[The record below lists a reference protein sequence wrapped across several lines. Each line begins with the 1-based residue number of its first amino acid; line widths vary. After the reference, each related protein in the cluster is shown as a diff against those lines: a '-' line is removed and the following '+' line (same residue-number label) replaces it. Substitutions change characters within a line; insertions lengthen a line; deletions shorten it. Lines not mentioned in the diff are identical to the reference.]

1 MLKKGIFAFPI
12 LFYMH
17 IQKCLNNSYYPMKW
31 TILDKIGRIVAKIG
45 HIQSW
50 IFYTFVAENDDRK
63 SFLLLKGNLNY

>member
-17 IQKCLNNSYYPMKW
+17 IQKCINNSYYPMKW

-45 HIQSW
+45 HIQS
-50 IFYTFVAENDDRK
+50 
-63 SFLLLKGNLNY
+63 